1 MLINQEKYFFSL
13 YPLFPETLSQLQL
26 ISPAP
31 RTVKMLSE
39 SDAAFPADL
48 SETLALLRNT
58 LTLIPFPVFLQICF
72 QMTF

>member
-1 MLINQEKYFFSL
+1 
-13 YPLFPETLSQLQL
+13 
-26 ISPAP
+26 
-31 RTVKMLSE
+31 MLSE